1 MAKKK
6 PPDEQPV
13 PIQIIRLSPIFT
25 SKFKADLG
33 WWFKN
38 DPKKA
43 EKVLDLVT
51 AVMAEPFFGLGKPEP
66 LKYMEANIWSRRLDL
81 EHRFVY
87 LVGNE
92 EISFLSCRYHYE

>member
-6 PPDEQPV
+6 QPEEQPV

-25 SKFKADLG
+25 SKFKIDLG
-33 WWFKN
+33 WWFKT
-38 DPKKA
+38 DVKKA
-43 EKVLDLVT
+43 DKVLDLVT
-51 AVMAEPFFGLGKPEP
+51 AVMAEPFVGLGKPEP
-66 LKYMEANIWSRRLDL
+66 LKYLEANIWSRRVDL
-81 EHRFVY
+81 EHRLVY